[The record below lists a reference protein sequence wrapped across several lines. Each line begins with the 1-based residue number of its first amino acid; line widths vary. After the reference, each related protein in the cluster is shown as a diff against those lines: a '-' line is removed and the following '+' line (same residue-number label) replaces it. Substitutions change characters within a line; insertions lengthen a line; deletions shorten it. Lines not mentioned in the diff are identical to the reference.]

1 MKMVQETNYD
11 KMEKL
16 GIIQA
21 VHDLADSEND
31 SYARFQAEGTALVFA
46 RYMDLIVEVIGK
58 KNDKVLVSMAHYYQ
72 QNGDSVPDP
81 EMEILV
87 DFKYRMAHAISF
99 SNAFGM
105 VRSEFQEG
113 DGGVLIDPRAK
124 KKNDA
129 FLGKWLSNL
138 KQQGFKLKAVE

>member
-31 SYARFQAEGTALVFA
+31 SYARFQAEG
-46 RYMDLIVEVIGK
+46 YMDLIVEVIGK

-124 KKNDA
+124 KENDA

>member
-31 SYARFQAEGTALVFA
+31 SYARFQAEG
-46 RYMDLIVEVIGK
+46 YMDLIVEVIGK

-124 KKNDA
+124 KENDA

-138 KQQGFKLKAVE
+138 KQQGFKLTGVE